1 MQPELKDD
9 DNLKTPGL
17 EFLKEDY
24 WQKVQYLK
32 DHFTRLWNRF
42 NYFLTVQ
49 SALFGATLLSP
60 EMYRCWIPIFGA
72 LVCALWYVFG
82 AQDRYLVDL
91 YRKEI
96 EKAVGQVRERISLT
110 DYYYVGQTE
119 DIACQT
125 EKIENLNVK
134 QSFYQWRLG
143 LLSTTKLPALFP
155 VILLAMWV
163 IIFVALGCRDGLL
176 KPA

>member
-1 MQPELKDD
+1 MQFEPKDGD
-9 DNLKTPGL
+9 SLKTPGL
-17 EFLKEDY
+17 DFLKEDY

-49 SALFGATLLSP
+49 SALFGATVLSP
-60 EMYRCWIPIFGA
+60 EKYRWWVPIFAA

-82 AQDRYLVDL
+82 AQDRYLVHL

-96 EKAVGQVRERISLT
+96 EKAVGQVREKLSLS

-119 DIACQT
+119 DIAGQT
-125 EKIENLNVK
+125 EKIENLQIK
-134 QSFYQWRLG
+134 QGFYQWRRG
-143 LLSTTKLPALFP
+143 FLSTTKLPALFP

-163 IIFVALGCRDGLL
+163 IVFVALSCKDGLF
-176 KPA
+176 KSG

>member
-1 MQPELKDD
+1 MQTPKEENYIEMATRDFLIKDYS
-9 DNLKTPGL
+9 
-17 EFLKEDY
+17 E
-24 WQKVQYLK
+24 KVQYLK

-60 EMYRCWIPIFGA
+60 EKYRCWIPIFGG

-119 DIACQT
+119 DIAGQT
-125 EKIENLNVK
+125 EKIESLNVK

-155 VILLAMWV
+155 VILLGIWV
-163 IIFVALGCRDGLL
+163 IIFVALACRDGLL
-176 KPA
+176 KPG

>member
-17 EFLKEDY
+17 DFLKEDY

-60 EMYRCWIPIFGA
+60 EKYRCWIPIFGS

-96 EKAVGQVRERISLT
+96 EKAVGQIRERISLT

-119 DIACQT
+119 DIADQM

-134 QSFYQWRLG
+134 QSFYQWRRG

-155 VILLAMWV
+155 VILLGIWV

-176 KPA
+176 KPG